1 MTGSS
6 GPSAFLETLAGRT
19 GPSPIFSQALAEDK
33 SIASVRNQN
42 PGGKNRWNL
51 FVRGPGERQQRNCC
65 RCVASVKK
73 SVFLLIFGVGG
84 VPRDAPRAPRAPPR
98 AKHGS
103 FVGVRTSPGR
113 FLRPFGVTLGDPY
126 GGLRR
131 RLGAPV
137 AAQGHKK
144 ADAGPHSV
152 SNAVKSATAAV
163 PGVAFCHENIVNN
176 GVLTT
181 APFSQTCSKRV
192 AQGGPKVSCGGP
204 FGHLGSSRGASLST
218 LDTTGRQ
225 QDAALRT
232 DAFPGPKLVPD
243 TRPKWEMAAGG
254 THESE

>member
-1 MTGSS
+1 MGS
-6 GPSAFLETLAGRT
+6 PWA
-19 GPSPIFSQALAEDK
+19 
-33 SIASVRNQN
+33 
-42 PGGKNRWNL
+42 
-51 FVRGPGERQQRNCC
+51 
-65 RCVASVKK
+65 
-73 SVFLLIFGVGG
+73 
-84 VPRDAPRAPRAPPR
+84 
-98 AKHGS
+98 
-103 FVGVRTSPGR
+103 
-113 FLRPFGVTLGDPY
+113 PY
-126 GGLRR
+126 GDFRR
-131 RLGAPV
+131 RLGAQV

-152 SNAVKSATAAV
+152 SNAVNSATADV

-204 FGHLGSSRGASLST
+204 FGHLGSSRGASWST

-243 TRPKWEMAAGG
+243 PLPKRASAAGAQRVWRVG
-254 THESE
+254 KTHICPSGECFRLGKTTIQQKYSFAAAKRN